1 MSFKQKQKLIVC
13 IVFLLVVLVFI
24 LIDSPSDV
32 VDQNSQLHEALSE
45 AEIIQL
51 EGELNDAIKDLK
63 LTREEI
69 DASFTLSKEELKEI
83 TLSKEELKEIT
94 LSKEDLFLSKEDL
107 FLSKESLAQSRK

>member
-13 IVFLLVVLVFI
+13 IVFILVLLSL
-24 LIDSPSDV
+24 LIGYPSDV

-51 EGELNDAIKDLK
+51 EGELNDAIEDLK

-69 DASFTLSKEELKEI
+69 EASLTLTLSKEEKYAFI
-83 TLSKEELKEIT
+83 AFIC
-94 LSKEDLFLSKEDL
+94 LFIALIDQL
-107 FLSKESLAQSRK
+107 IDG

>member
-13 IVFLLVVLVFI
+13 IVFILVLLSL
-24 LIDSPSDV
+24 LIGYPSDV

-69 DASFTLSKEELKEI
+69 EASLTLTLSKEEKYAFI
-83 TLSKEELKEIT
+83 AFIC
-94 LSKEDLFLSKEDL
+94 LF
-107 FLSKESLAQSRK
+107 KES

>member
-13 IVFLLVVLVFI
+13 IVFILVLLSL
-24 LIDSPSDV
+24 LIGYPSDV

-69 DASFTLSKEELKEI
+69 EASLTLTLSKEEKYAFI
-83 TLSKEELKEIT
+83 AFIC
-94 LSKEDLFLSKEDL
+94 LFIALIDQL
-107 FLSKESLAQSRK
+107 IDG

>member
-13 IVFLLVVLVFI
+13 IVFILVLLSL
-24 LIDSPSDV
+24 LIGYPSDV

-51 EGELNDAIKDLK
+51 EAELTDAIEDLK

-69 DASFTLSKEELKEI
+69 EASLTFFK
-83 TLSKEELKEIT
+83 
-94 LSKEDLFLSKEDL
+94 
-107 FLSKESLAQSRK
+107 

>member
-1 MSFKQKQKLIVC
+1 MSFKQKQKLTVC

-45 AEIIQL
+45 AEIIRL

-69 DASFTLSKEELKEI
+69 EASLTFFK
-83 TLSKEELKEIT
+83 
-94 LSKEDLFLSKEDL
+94 
-107 FLSKESLAQSRK
+107 

>member
-1 MSFKQKQKLIVC
+1 MSFKQKQKLTVC

-51 EGELNDAIKDLK
+51 EGELNDVIKDLK

-69 DASFTLSKEELKEI
+69 EASLTLTLSKEEKYAFI
-83 TLSKEELKEIT
+83 AFIC
-94 LSKEDLFLSKEDL
+94 LFIALIDQL
-107 FLSKESLAQSRK
+107 IDG

>member
-13 IVFLLVVLVFI
+13 IVFILVLLSL
-24 LIDSPSDV
+24 LIGYPSDV

-83 TLSKEELKEIT
+83 TLSKE
-94 LSKEDLFLSKEDL
+94 DLFLSKEDL

>member
-13 IVFLLVVLVFI
+13 IVFILVLLSL
-24 LIDSPSDV
+24 LIGYPSDV

-51 EGELNDAIKDLK
+51 EAELTDAIEDLK

-69 DASFTLSKEELKEI
+69 EASLTLTLSKEEKYAFI
-83 TLSKEELKEIT
+83 AFIC
-94 LSKEDLFLSKEDL
+94 LFIALIDQL
-107 FLSKESLAQSRK
+107 IDG

>member
-13 IVFLLVVLVFI
+13 IVFILVLLSL
-24 LIDSPSDV
+24 LIGYPSDV

-69 DASFTLSKEELKEI
+69 EASLTLTLSKEEKYALI
-83 TLSKEELKEIT
+83 AFIC
-94 LSKEDLFLSKEDL
+94 LFIALIDQL
-107 FLSKESLAQSRK
+107 IDG

>member
-13 IVFLLVVLVFI
+13 IVFILVLLSL
-24 LIDSPSDV
+24 LIGYPSDV

-51 EGELNDAIKDLK
+51 EGELNDVIKDLK

-69 DASFTLSKEELKEI
+69 EASLTLTLSKEEKYAFI
-83 TLSKEELKEIT
+83 AFIC
-94 LSKEDLFLSKEDL
+94 LFIALIDQL
-107 FLSKESLAQSRK
+107 IDG

>member
-1 MSFKQKQKLIVC
+1 MTSKQKLTIC
-13 IVFLLVVLVFI
+13 TVFLLVVLVFI

-45 AEIIQL
+45 AEIIRL

-69 DASFTLSKEELKEI
+69 DASFTLSKEELKGI
-83 TLSKEELKEIT
+83 T
-94 LSKEDLFLSKEDL
+94 LSKEDL

>member
-13 IVFLLVVLVFI
+13 IVFILVLLSL
-24 LIDSPSDV
+24 LIGYPSDV
-32 VDQNSQLHEALSE
+32 VDQSSQLHEALSE

-69 DASFTLSKEELKEI
+69 EASLTLTLSKEEKYAFI
-83 TLSKEELKEIT
+83 AFIC
-94 LSKEDLFLSKEDL
+94 LFIALIDQL
-107 FLSKESLAQSRK
+107 IDG

>member
-13 IVFLLVVLVFI
+13 IVFILVLLSL
-24 LIDSPSDV
+24 LIGYPSDV

-51 EGELNDAIKDLK
+51 EAELTDAIEDLK

-69 DASFTLSKEELKEI
+69 EASLTLTLSKEEKYALI
-83 TLSKEELKEIT
+83 AFIC
-94 LSKEDLFLSKEDL
+94 LFIALIDQL
-107 FLSKESLAQSRK
+107 IDG

>member
-1 MSFKQKQKLIVC
+1 MTSKQKQKLTVC

-45 AEIIQL
+45 AEIIEL
-51 EGELNDAIKDLK
+51 EGEKRCDKGFDLPG
-63 LTREEI
+63 EI

>member
-1 MSFKQKQKLIVC
+1 MTSQQKQKLTIC
-13 IVFLLVVLVFI
+13 TVFLLVVLVFI

-51 EGELNDAIKDLK
+51 EGELNDVIKDLK

-83 TLSKEELKEIT
+83 TLSKE
-94 LSKEDLFLSKEDL
+94 DLFLSKEDL
-107 FLSKESLAQSRK
+107 LVRNH